1 MFVEIDQA
9 AVGQDLTLVVGQRS
23 HIEIKC
29 LGFITQH
36 IGLDVLQVA
45 LERFTHIGDEDVS
58 PSPKGV
64 APASCRGSMPQLI
77 RLER

>member
-23 HIEIKC
+23 HVEVKRPGSIA
-29 LGFITQH
+29 QH

-45 LERFTHIGDEDVS
+45 LERFTHIGDEDVI
-58 PSPKGV
+58 PGPK
-64 APASCRGSMPQLI
+64 A
-77 RLER
+77 

>member
-23 HIEIKC
+23 HVEVKC

-45 LERFTHIGDEDVS
+45 MSASHIGDEDVI
-58 PSPKGV
+58 PQPEERLR
-64 APASCRGSMPQLI
+64 PAAGSMPS
-77 RLER
+77 

>member
-23 HIEIKC
+23 HVEVKC

-36 IGLDVLQVA
+36 IGLDVFQVA
-45 LERFTHIGDEDVS
+45 LERFTHIGDEDVIPQPEGRS
-58 PSPKGV
+58 PG
-64 APASCRGSMPQLI
+64 QLQ
-77 RLER
+77 RLAL